1 MAFVDL
7 KLDLQSERYEGES
20 KALEIKHKETKVIA
34 DIKKLI
40 AS

>member
-7 KLDLQSERYEGES
+7 NLDLHNERYEGES
-20 KALEIKHKETKVIA
+20 KALEIKHKETKVTA
-34 DIKKLI
+34 NIKKLI